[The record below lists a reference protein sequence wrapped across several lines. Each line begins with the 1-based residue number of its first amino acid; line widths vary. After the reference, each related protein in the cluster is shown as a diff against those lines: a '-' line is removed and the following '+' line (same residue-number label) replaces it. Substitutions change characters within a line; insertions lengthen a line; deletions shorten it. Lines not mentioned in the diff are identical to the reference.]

1 MNLRAMKDL
10 SPKKVSDFLF
20 DHVVEVILIILILVM
35 GSVSRTFNTT
45 ANWLNIFRNMSMK
58 GLIAFGMT
66 MVIIS
71 GQIDLSIGSTVAI
84 SGVIV
89 ARACRD
95 LPGAMGISVTLACV
109 IGIVLSFLLAIIMG
123 ALHGYAQHKFGM
135 PAFIVTLASQNLL
148 YGLAGMLS
156 GGFPIANTFPQW
168 FTVLGTG
175 KIGGISGFP
184 VPALILFIFFVI
196 MLFIIRYTTTGRAMY
211 AIGGNQESAR
221 LSGINVLKTKI
232 FAFASVQVM
241 CVIAGFIN
249 AAQVLSGS
257 YSFGRGWEVDVISA
271 VVIGGTSMAGG
282 IGKMW
287 GTMVGVIFLGV
298 IINSMTILNVS
309 TYAQYVVR
317 AIFMS
322 IAVLVATYQARKK
335 A

>member
-1 MNLRAMKDL
+1 MKTLAFNKL
-10 SPKKVSDFLF
+10 SVRKVSDFLF
-20 DHVVEVILIILILVM
+20 DHVVEVILILLILVM
-35 GSVSRTFNTT
+35 GNVSKTFNTLP
-45 ANWLNIFRNMSMK
+45 NWLNIFRNMSMK

-71 GQIDLSIGSTVAI
+71 GQIDLSIGSTVAL

-95 LPGAMGISVTLACV
+95 LPDLMGISVTMACV
-109 IGIVLSFLLAIIMG
+109 IGIVASFAIAILMG
-123 ALHGYAQHKFGM
+123 AIHGFAQHKFGM

-156 GGFPIANTFPQW
+156 GGFRIANTFPQW

-175 KIGGISGFP
+175 RIGGSAGFP
-184 VPALILFIFFVI
+184 VPAMILFLFFLI
-196 MLFIIRYTTTGRAMY
+196 MFFIIRYTTTGRAMY

-221 LSGINVLKTKI
+221 LSGINVLRTKI

-249 AAQVLSGS
+249 SAQVLSGS

-298 IINSMTILNVS
+298 LINSMTILNVS
-309 TYAQYVVR
+309 NYAQFVVR

-322 IAVLVATYQARKK
+322 IAVLVATYQAKKK

>member
-1 MNLRAMKDL
+1 MNTLKGLNAR
-10 SPKKVSDFLF
+10 KVTDFLL
-20 DHVVEVILIILILVM
+20 DHVVEVILILLILIM
-35 GSVSRTFNTT
+35 GNVSPTFNTMP
-45 ANWLNIFRNMSMK
+45 NWLNIFRNMSMK

-71 GQIDLSIGSTVAI
+71 GNIDLSIGSTVAI

-95 LPGAMGISVTLACV
+95 LPAAMGISVGLACV
-109 IGIVLSFLLAIIMG
+109 IGIVLSFALALIMG
-123 ALHGYAQHKFGM
+123 TVHGYAQHKFGM

-156 GGFPIANTFPQW
+156 GGFPIANTFPAW
-168 FTVLGTG
+168 FAQLGTG
-175 KIGGISGFP
+175 KIGGAGGFP
-184 VPALILFIFFVI
+184 IPAAILLAFFAL
-196 MLFIIRYTTTGRAMY
+196 MFFIIRYTTTGRSLY

-232 FAFASVQVM
+232 FAFSSVQVM

-298 IINSMTILNVS
+298 IINGMTILNVS
-309 TYAQYVVR
+309 NYAQFVVR
-317 AIFMS
+317 AVFMS
-322 IAVLVATYQARKK
+322 IAVLMATYQAKKK

>member
-1 MNLRAMKDL
+1 MNAIRKLDARRAR
-10 SPKKVSDFLF
+10 DFIF
-20 DHVVEVILIILILVM
+20 DHVVELILVILILIM
-35 GSVSRTFNTT
+35 GNVSSTFNTT

-95 LPGAMGISVTLACV
+95 LPELMGVSVTLACI
-109 IGIVLSFLLAIIMG
+109 IGIVLSFMLAITMG
-123 ALHGYAQHKFGM
+123 FIHGFAQHKFGM

-156 GGFPIANTFPQW
+156 GGFPIANTFPVW
-168 FTVLGTG
+168 FTQLGTG
-175 KIGGISGFP
+175 RIGGIGGFP
-184 VPALILFIFFVI
+184 VPALILYLFFGV
-196 MLFIIRYTTTGRAMY
+196 MFFIIRYTTTGRSMY
-211 AIGGNQESAR
+211 AVGGNQESAR
-221 LSGINVLKTKI
+221 LSGIHVLKTKV
-232 FAFASVQVM
+232 FAFSAVQVM
-241 CVIAGFIN
+241 CVVAGFIN
-249 AAQVLSGS
+249 SAQVLSGS

-282 IGKMW
+282 IGNMW
-287 GTMVGVIFLGV
+287 GTMVGIIFLGV
-298 IINSMTILNVS
+298 IINGMTILNVS
-309 TYAQYVVR
+309 VYAQYVVR

-322 IAVLVATYQARKK
+322 IAVLVATYRAKKK

>member
-1 MNLRAMKDL
+1 MSMLRQLNAWKIR
-10 SPKKVSDFLF
+10 DFLF
-20 DHVVEVILIILILVM
+20 DHVVEVILIVLILVM
-35 GSVSRTFNTT
+35 GSVSSTFNTT

-66 MVIIS
+66 MVIIT

-95 LPGAMGISVTLACV
+95 LPGMMGISVTLACV
-109 IGIVLSFLLAIIMG
+109 IGIAVSLLLAILMG
-123 ALHGYAQHKFGM
+123 ALHGFAQHKFGM
-135 PAFIVTLASQNLL
+135 PAFIITLASQNLL

-175 KIGGISGFP
+175 RIGGYSGFP
-184 VPALILFIFFVI
+184 VPALLLFLF
-196 MLFIIRYTTTGRAMY
+196 FIIMFFILRYTTTGRSMY
-211 AIGGNQESAR
+211 AVGGNQESAR
-221 LSGINVLKTKI
+221 LSGIPVLKTKI

-249 AAQVLSGS
+249 SAQVLSGS

-287 GTMVGVIFLGV
+287 GTMVGIIFLGV

-317 AIFMS
+317 AVFMT
-322 IAVLVATYQARKK
+322 IAVLVATYQAKKK

>member
-1 MNLRAMKDL
+1 MKALQGLDARKVMN
-10 SPKKVSDFLF
+10 FLF
-20 DHVVEVILIILILVM
+20 DHVVEVILVILIIVM
-35 GSVSRTFNTT
+35 GNVSSTFNTT

-71 GQIDLSIGSTVAI
+71 GHIDLSIGSTVAI

-89 ARACRD
+89 ARCCRD
-95 LPGAMGISVTLACV
+95 LPAAMGVSVTVACI
-109 IGIVLSFLLAIIMG
+109 IGIVLSFMLAIIMG
-123 ALHGYAQHKFGM
+123 TVHGFAQHKFGM

-148 YGLAGMLS
+148 YGLAGILS
-156 GGFPIANTFPQW
+156 GGFPIANTFPFW

-175 KIGGISGFP
+175 KIGGTSGFP
-184 VPALILFIFFVI
+184 VPALILFSFFLI
-196 MLFIIRYTTTGRAMY
+196 MFFIIRYTTTGRSMY

-221 LSGINVLKTKI
+221 LSGISVLKTKI
-232 FAFASVQVM
+232 FAFSSVQVM

-282 IGKMW
+282 VGKMW
-287 GTMVGVIFLGV
+287 GTMMGVIFLGV
-298 IINSMTILNVS
+298 IINGMTILNVS
-309 TYAQYVVR
+309 NYAQFVVR

-322 IAVLVATYQARKK
+322 VAVLIATYQAKKK

>member
-1 MNLRAMKDL
+1 MKTLQQLDTRKVMN
-10 SPKKVSDFLF
+10 FLF
-20 DHVVEVILIILILVM
+20 DHVVEVILIILIIVM
-35 GSVSRTFNTT
+35 SNVSATFNTT

-71 GQIDLSIGSTVAI
+71 GHIDLSIGSTVAI

-89 ARACRD
+89 ARCCRD
-95 LPGAMGISVTLACV
+95 LPAAMGISVTLACV
-109 IGIVLSFLLAIIMG
+109 IGIVLSFMLAIIMG
-123 ALHGYAQHKFGM
+123 AVHGFAQHKFGM

-148 YGLAGMLS
+148 YGLAGILS
-156 GGFPIANTFPQW
+156 GGFPIANAFPLW

-175 KIGGISGFP
+175 KIGGTSGFP
-184 VPALILFIFFVI
+184 VPALILLFFFLV
-196 MLFIIRYTTTGRAMY
+196 MSFIIRYTTTGRSMY

-287 GTMVGVIFLGV
+287 GTMMGIIFLGV
-298 IINSMTILNVS
+298 IINGMTILNVS
-309 TYAQYVVR
+309 NYAQFVVR

-322 IAVLVATYQARKK
+322 VAVLIATYQAKKK

>member
-1 MNLRAMKDL
+1 MRSFRLPTARKTM
-10 SPKKVSDFLF
+10 DFLF
-20 DHVVEVILIILILVM
+20 DHVVEVILVILIIVM
-35 GSVSRTFNTT
+35 GNVSSTFNTT

-71 GQIDLSIGSTVAI
+71 GHIDLSIGSTVAI

-89 ARACRD
+89 ARCCRD
-95 LPGAMGISVTLACV
+95 LPGELGISVTLACL
-109 IGIVLSFLLAIIMG
+109 IGIVLSFALAVVMG
-123 ALHGYAQHKFGM
+123 TIHGFAQHKFGM

-156 GGFPIANTFPQW
+156 GGFPIANAFPPW
-168 FTVLGTG
+168 FASLGTG
-175 KIGGISGFP
+175 KIGGINGFP
-184 VPALILFIFFVI
+184 IPALILLVFFLF
-196 MLFIIRYTTTGRAMY
+196 MFFIIRFTTTGRSMY

-232 FAFASVQVM
+232 FAFSSVQVM

-287 GTMVGVIFLGV
+287 GTMVGIIFLGV
-298 IINSMTILNVS
+298 IINGMTILNVS

-317 AIFMS
+317 AVFMS
-322 IAVLVATYQARKK
+322 IAVLVATYQAKKK

>member
-1 MNLRAMKDL
+1 MNAIKGL
-10 SPKKVSDFLF
+10 STRKVMDFLF
-20 DHVVEVILIILILVM
+20 DHIVEVILIILIIMM
-35 GSVSRTFNTT
+35 GNVSPTFNTMP
-45 ANWLNIFRNMSMK
+45 NWLNIFRNMSMK

-71 GQIDLSIGSTVAI
+71 GNIDLSIGSTVAI

-89 ARACRD
+89 ARCCRD
-95 LPGAMGISVTLACV
+95 LPAAMGVSVGVACV
-109 IGIVLSFLLAIIMG
+109 IGIVLSFTLAIIMG
-123 ALHGYAQHKFGM
+123 CVHGYAQHKFGM

-156 GGFPIANTFPQW
+156 GGFPIANAFPLW
-168 FTVLGTG
+168 FAKLGTG
-175 KIGGISGFP
+175 KIGGANGFP
-184 VPALILFIFFVI
+184 IPAMILFIFFMI
-196 MLFIIRYTTTGRAMY
+196 MFFIIRYTTTGRSLY

-282 IGKMW
+282 VGKMW
-287 GTMVGVIFLGV
+287 GTMVGIIFLGV
-298 IINSMTILNVS
+298 IINGMTILNVS
-309 TYAQYVVR
+309 TYTQYVVR

-322 IAVLVATYQARKK
+322 IAVLVATYQAKKK

>member
-1 MNLRAMKDL
+1 MNAIKQLDA
-10 SPKKVSDFLF
+10 KKIRDFLF
-20 DHVVEVILIILILVM
+20 DHVVEVILIILIFVM
-35 GSVSRTFNTT
+35 GNVSPTFNTT

-71 GQIDLSIGSTVAI
+71 GQIDLSIGSTVAL

-95 LPGAMGISVTLACV
+95 LPDAMGISVTMACV
-109 IGIVLSFLLAIIMG
+109 IGIVASFALAIAMG
-123 ALHGYAQHKFGM
+123 VIHGFAQHKFGM

-148 YGLAGMLS
+148 YGLAGIIS

-175 KIGGISGFP
+175 RIGGIGGFP
-184 VPALILFIFFVI
+184 IPALILFIFFII
-196 MLFIIRYTTTGRAMY
+196 MFFIIRYTTTGRSMY

-241 CVIAGFIN
+241 SVIAGFIN

-287 GTMVGVIFLGV
+287 GTMVGIIFLGV
-298 IINSMTILNVS
+298 IINGMTILNVS

-322 IAVLVATYQARKK
+322 IAVLVATYQAKKK

>member
-1 MNLRAMKDL
+1 MKALQGLDARKVMN
-10 SPKKVSDFLF
+10 FLF
-20 DHVVEVILIILILVM
+20 DHVVEVILVILIIVM
-35 GSVSRTFNTT
+35 GNVSSTFNTT

-58 GLIAFGMT
+58 GLIVFGMT

-71 GQIDLSIGSTVAI
+71 GHIDLSIGSTVAI

-89 ARACRD
+89 ARCCRD
-95 LPGAMGISVTLACV
+95 LPAAMGVSVTVACI
-109 IGIVLSFLLAIIMG
+109 IGIVLSFMLAVIMG
-123 ALHGYAQHKFGM
+123 TVHGFAQHKFGM

-148 YGLAGMLS
+148 YGLAGILS
-156 GGFPIANTFPQW
+156 GGFPIANTFPFW

-175 KIGGISGFP
+175 KIGGPSGFP
-184 VPALILFIFFVI
+184 VPALILFSFFLI
-196 MLFIIRYTTTGRAMY
+196 MFFIIRYTTTGRSMY

-221 LSGINVLKTKI
+221 LSGISVLKTKI
-232 FAFASVQVM
+232 FANSSVQVM

-287 GTMVGVIFLGV
+287 GTMMGVIFLGV
-298 IINSMTILNVS
+298 IINGMTILNVS
-309 TYAQYVVR
+309 NYAQFVVR

-322 IAVLVATYQARKK
+322 VAVLIATYQAKKK

>member
-1 MNLRAMKDL
+1 MNRL
-10 SPKKVSDFLF
+10 SQLNRKKVLDFLF

-35 GSVSRTFNTT
+35 GNISSTFNTT

-71 GQIDLSIGSTVAI
+71 GQIDLSIGSTVAL

-95 LPGAMGISVTLACV
+95 LPGALGIPVSLACV
-109 IGIVLSFLLAIIMG
+109 LGMAIAFMIAILMG
-123 ALHGYAQHKFGM
+123 TIHGYAQHKFRM

-148 YGLAGMLS
+148 YGLAGILS
-156 GGFPIANTFPQW
+156 DGFPIANTFPDW
-168 FTVLGTG
+168 FSRIGVG
-175 KIGGISGFP
+175 KIGGANGLPI
-184 VPALILFIFFVI
+184 PALILFIFFLI
-196 MLFIIRYTTTGRAMY
+196 MLFIIKFTTTGRAMY
-211 AIGGNQESAR
+211 AIGGNPESAR

-232 FAFASVQVM
+232 FAFSAVQVM
-241 CVIAGFIN
+241 SVLAGFIN
-249 AAQVLSGS
+249 SAQVLSGS
-257 YSFGRGWEVDVISA
+257 YSFGRGWETDVITA

-282 IGKMW
+282 IGTMW
-287 GTMVGVIFLGV
+287 GTMVGIVFLGV
-298 IINSMTILNVS
+298 IINGMTILNVS
-309 TYAQYVVR
+309 VYAQYVVR

-322 IAVLVATYQARKK
+322 IAVLVATYRAKKK

>member
-1 MNLRAMKDL
+1 MNRLKNITAKQ
-10 SPKKVSDFLF
+10 VTTFLF
-20 DHVVEVILIILILVM
+20 DHVVEVMLIILIIVM
-35 GSVSRTFNTT
+35 ANVSRTFNTT

-71 GQIDLSIGSTVAI
+71 GHIDLSIGSTVAL

-89 ARACRD
+89 ARCCRD
-95 LPGAMGISVTLACV
+95 LPSAMGVSVTVACL
-109 IGIVLSFLLAIIMG
+109 IGMVLSIAFAIIMG
-123 ALHGYAQHKFGM
+123 TLHGYAQHKFGM

-148 YGLAGMLS
+148 YGLAGILS
-156 GGFPIANTFPQW
+156 GGFPIANVFPSWYAQ
-168 FTVLGTG
+168 LGTG
-175 KIGGISGFP
+175 KIGGPRG
-184 VPALILFIFFVI
+184 VPLPAIILLVFFFIMF
-196 MLFIIRYTTTGRAMY
+196 FIIRYTTTGRSMY

-232 FAFASVQVM
+232 FAFSSVQVM

-249 AAQVLSGS
+249 SAQVLSGS

-271 VVIGGTSMAGG
+271 VVIGGTSMLGG

-287 GTMVGVIFLGV
+287 GTLVGVIFLGV
-298 IINSMTILNVS
+298 IINGMTILNVS
-309 TYAQYVVR
+309 VYAQYVVR
-317 AIFMS
+317 AIFMTA
-322 IAVLVATYQARKK
+322 AVLVATYQAKKK

>member
-1 MNLRAMKDL
+1 MSLNFFRELNA
-10 SPKKVSDFLF
+10 KKVRDYMF
-20 DHVVEVILIILILVM
+20 DHVVELILIVLILVM
-35 GSVSRTFNTT
+35 GNVSSTFNTM

-71 GQIDLSIGSTVAI
+71 GQIDLSVGSTVAI

-89 ARACRD
+89 ARVCRD
-95 LPGAMGISVTLACV
+95 LPDMMGISVDLACV

-123 ALHGYAQHKFGM
+123 VMHGYAQHKFGM

-175 KIGGISGFP
+175 KIGGVSGFP

-196 MLFIIRYTTTGRAMY
+196 MFFIIRYTTTGRSMY

-221 LSGINVLKTKI
+221 LSGINVLSTKI

-241 CVIAGFIN
+241 CVLAGFIN
-249 AAQVLSGS
+249 SAQVLSGS

-287 GTMVGVIFLGV
+287 GTMVGIIFLGV

-322 IAVLVATYQARKK
+322 IAVLVATYQAKKK

>member
-1 MNLRAMKDL
+1 MKIFQGLDARKVMN
-10 SPKKVSDFLF
+10 FLF
-20 DHVVEVILIILILVM
+20 DHVVEVILIILIIVM
-35 GSVSRTFNTT
+35 GNVSATFNTT

-71 GQIDLSIGSTVAI
+71 GHIDLSIGSTVAI

-89 ARACRD
+89 ARCCRD
-95 LPGAMGISVTLACV
+95 LPDAMGISVTMACI
-109 IGIVLSFLLAIIMG
+109 IGIALSFSLAILMG
-123 ALHGYAQHKFGM
+123 MVHGYAQHKFGM

-148 YGLAGMLS
+148 YGLAGILS
-156 GGFPIANTFPQW
+156 GGFPIANAFPFW

-175 KIGGISGFP
+175 KIGGTSGFP
-184 VPALILFIFFVI
+184 VPALILLIFFLI
-196 MLFIIRYTTTGRAMY
+196 MFFIIRYTTTGRSMY

-287 GTMVGVIFLGV
+287 GTMMGIIFLGV
-298 IINSMTILNVS
+298 IINGMTILNVS
-309 TYAQYVVR
+309 NYAQFVVR

-322 IAVLVATYQARKK
+322 IAVLIATYQAKKK

>member
-1 MNLRAMKDL
+1 MKAIQGLDARKVMN
-10 SPKKVSDFLF
+10 FLF
-20 DHVVEVILIILILVM
+20 DHVVEVILIILIIVM
-35 GSVSRTFNTT
+35 GNVSSTFNTT

-71 GQIDLSIGSTVAI
+71 GHIDLSIGSTVAI

-89 ARACRD
+89 ARCCRD
-95 LPGAMGISVTLACV
+95 LPAAMDISVTLACI
-109 IGIVLSFLLAIIMG
+109 IGIVLSFMLAIIMG
-123 ALHGYAQHKFGM
+123 VIHGFAQHKFGM

-148 YGLAGMLS
+148 YGLAGILS

-175 KIGGISGFP
+175 KIGGTGGFP
-184 VPALILFIFFVI
+184 VPALILFGFFLI
-196 MLFIIRYTTTGRAMY
+196 MFFIIRYTTTGRSMY

-221 LSGINVLKTKI
+221 LSGISVLKTKI
-232 FAFASVQVM
+232 FAFSSVQVM

-249 AAQVLSGS
+249 SAQVLSGS

-287 GTMVGVIFLGV
+287 GTMMGIIFLGV
-298 IINSMTILNVS
+298 IINGMTILNVS
-309 TYAQYVVR
+309 NYAQFVVR

-322 IAVLVATYQARKK
+322 VAVLIATYQAKKK

>member
-1 MNLRAMKDL
+1 MSQFKNIN
-10 SPKKVSDFLF
+10 KKQVSSFLF
-20 DHVVEVILIILILVM
+20 DHVVEIMLIILVIIM
-35 GSVSRTFNTT
+35 ANVSKTFNTT

-71 GQIDLSIGSTVAI
+71 GQIDLSIGSTVAL

-89 ARACRD
+89 ARCCRD
-95 LPGAMGISVTLACV
+95 LPEALGVSVTVACLMGMT
-109 IGIVLSFLLAIIMG
+109 IAFAAAILMG
-123 ALHGYAQHKFGM
+123 SLHGYAQHKFGM

-148 YGLAGMLS
+148 YGLAGILS
-156 GGFPIANTFPQW
+156 GGFPIANAFPSWYSQ
-168 FTVLGTG
+168 LGTG
-175 KIGGISGFP
+175 KLGSSKGIP
-184 VPALILFIFFVI
+184 IPAILLLVFFFIMF
-196 MLFIIRYTTTGRAMY
+196 FIIRFTTTGRSMY

-232 FAFASVQVM
+232 FAFSSVQVM

-249 AAQVLSGS
+249 SAQVLSGS

-271 VVIGGTSMAGG
+271 VVIGGTSMMGG

-287 GTMVGVIFLGV
+287 GTLVGIIFLGV
-298 IINSMTILNVS
+298 IINGMTILNVS
-309 TYAQYVVR
+309 VYAQYVVR
-317 AIFMS
+317 AIFMTA
-322 IAVLVATYQARKK
+322 AVLVATYQAKKK